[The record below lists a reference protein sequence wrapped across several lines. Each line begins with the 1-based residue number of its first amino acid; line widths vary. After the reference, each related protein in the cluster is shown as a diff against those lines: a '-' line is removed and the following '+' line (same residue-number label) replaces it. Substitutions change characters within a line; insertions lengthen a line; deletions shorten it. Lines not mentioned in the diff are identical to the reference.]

1 MLQYF
6 IVGLCVVAVALLL
19 ALLFFVL
26 GLSKS
31 QASSGAESAR
41 IAQTAT
47 EMQSALQSLRQT
59 MVETAAAEELRFDRL
74 RTAVDISNQNIRTSV
89 DSQAEKM
96 RTTMEQRLGD
106 IQKDSQEKL
115 EVIRHTVDE
124 KLSATLNRRLGESFS
139 LVNERLEAVYKGLG
153 EMQNLAVGVGD
164 LKNVLTNVKTRG
176 TWGEVQ
182 LESMLSQIMAPGQYE
197 KNVPI
202 RSGSK
207 NSAFVDF
214 AIILPGAGD
223 DRVLIPIDA
232 KFPMEDYQRILLA
245 SEEGD
250 KAMLDEACAALE
262 RSVRV
267 QAKSIK
273 DKYILPPQT
282 TDFACMYLPTEGL
295 YAEVLRRPGLC
306 ELLQREYRVIVTGP
320 TTISAL
326 LNSLQIGFRTLAIE
340 KRTGEVWELLG
351 AVKSEFGKFA
361 GILEKTHRNLT
372 QAANSI
378 DDAARK
384 TRTIERR
391 LRNVETLDDERTQ
404 ELLGDIVD

>member
-6 IVGLCVVAVALLL
+6 IIGLCAAAVVLLL
-19 ALLFFVL
+19 ALLFLVL
-26 GLSKS
+26 GLCKNL
-31 QASSGAESAR
+31 ASSREEGAR
-41 IAQTAT
+41 LNQTAS
-47 EMQSALQSLRQT
+47 EINAGLQNLRQT

-74 RTAVDISNQNIRTSV
+74 RTAVDFSNQAIRTSV

-96 RTTMEQRLGD
+96 RASMDQRLGD

-115 EVIRHTVDE
+115 EAIRHTVDE
-124 KLSATLNRRLGESFS
+124 KLSVTLNRRLGESFS

-182 LESMLSQIMAPGQYE
+182 LENMLAQIMAPGQYE

-202 RSGSK
+202 STGGRSST
-207 NSAFVDF
+207 FVDF
-214 AIILPGAGD
+214 AVILPGSVE

-232 KFPMEDYQRILLA
+232 KFPVEDYQRILLA

-262 RSVRV
+262 RSVRL

-273 DKYILPPQT
+273 EKYILPPKT

-306 ELLQREYRVIVTGP
+306 ESLQREYRVIVTGP

-372 QAANSI
+372 QAANTI

-391 LRNVETLDDERTQ
+391 LRSVETLDDERTQ
-404 ELLGDIVD
+404 ELLGDIID